1 MEEIVYPKTMVV
13 MLEIAQAKVKQ
24 LEEALQ
30 QAQEAVDVWRKIA
43 DELVYTEHDVYD
55 YYHRPQ
61 FSPCARCVAH
71 NTYHDQ
77 VDRES
82 NS

>member
-1 MEEIVYPKTMVV
+1 MEKLTFPETMIV

-30 QAQEAVDVWRKIA
+30 QAQEATDVWRKIA

-71 NTYHDQ
+71 NAYHDQ
-77 VDRES
+77 IDREA
-82 NS
+82 NP